1 MRWVKILQ
9 PRKDLGSWKLALR
22 MTSTSKQASLVQPT
36 VYIKFITKTISY
48 SQSIIWIIEH
58 LLSHCMKTSDQ
69 FQQMQ
74 ARKTPKEMAMQQVE
88 LVEKANAVSEKQL
101 SSKLITNNTLL

>member
-1 MRWVKILQ
+1 MRWVKIMQ
-9 PRKDLGSWKLALR
+9 HRKDLGSWKLAQR
-22 MTSTSKQASLVQPT
+22 MTSTSKLASIVLPT

-48 SQSIIWIIEH
+48 SLSIIWIIEH
-58 LLSHCMKTSDQ
+58 LLFHCMKTSDQ

-74 ARKTPKEMAMQQVE
+74 ARKTPKVMAMQQVE

-101 SSKLITNNTLL
+101 SSKFNQK

>member
-1 MRWVKILQ
+1 
-9 PRKDLGSWKLALR
+9 
-22 MTSTSKQASLVQPT
+22 
-36 VYIKFITKTISY
+36 
-48 SQSIIWIIEH
+48 
-58 LLSHCMKTSDQ
+58 MKTSDQ

-74 ARKTPKEMAMQQVE
+74 ARKTPKVMVMQLAE